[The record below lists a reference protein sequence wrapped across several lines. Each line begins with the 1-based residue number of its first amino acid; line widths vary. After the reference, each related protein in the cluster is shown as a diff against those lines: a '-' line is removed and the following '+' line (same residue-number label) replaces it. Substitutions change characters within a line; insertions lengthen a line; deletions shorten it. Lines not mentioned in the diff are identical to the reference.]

1 MRHPL
6 SSVHE
11 TFCKLVHYQNR
22 ETCIGA
28 GRLILGADR
37 LILDLKTR
45 FFLKR
50 VNAQREDLLEAKG

>member
-11 TFCKLVHYQNR
+11 TFCKIVRYQNR

-28 GRLILGADR
+28 FRLILGADR

-45 FFLKR
+45 ETYGFTFTGNKL
-50 VNAQREDLLEAKG
+50 A